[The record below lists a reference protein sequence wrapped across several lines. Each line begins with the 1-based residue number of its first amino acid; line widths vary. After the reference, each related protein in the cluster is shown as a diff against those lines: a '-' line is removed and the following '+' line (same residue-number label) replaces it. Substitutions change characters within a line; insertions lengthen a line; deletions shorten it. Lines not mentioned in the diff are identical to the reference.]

1 MPAIT
6 KEISDKGVIVDYQ
19 GSDLLIEA
27 DFIFILTGFTPD
39 MKMLQKWGIT
49 YNEET
54 YACDLSKTYESNING
69 LFLVGSVGYGKATN
83 TVYIENGRE
92 HAVIA
97 VNEIKSRLC

>member
-19 GSDLLIEA
+19 GSDQLIEA

-39 MKMLQKWGIT
+39 MKMLEKWGLDFNKDT
-49 YNEET
+49 L
-54 YACDLSKTYESNING
+54 ACELTNNYESNIRG

-83 TVYIENGRE
+83 TVFIENGRE
-92 HAVIA
+92 HVVIA
-97 VNEIKSRLC
+97 VKEIKSR

>member
-39 MKMLQKWGIT
+39 MKMLQKWWIT

-54 YACDLSKTYESNING
+54 YACD
-69 LFLVGSVGYGKATN
+69 
-83 TVYIENGRE
+83 
-92 HAVIA
+92 
-97 VNEIKSRLC
+97 